1 MLPELQANIG
11 RREFPM
17 KAWKK
22 MFGLLFGIAL
32 CAGSWFLG
40 TLSAAKPNGAAGW
53 LPAAFLFAT
62 GIYLLAWVVRSRL
75 AVDGNRIEVQ
85 TAFTNRSADRSQIEG
100 YRTIQS
106 RNGSYKQFQLRDGA
120 GYLTVR
126 DDFDTDADFDA
137 WMRPIP
143 DLDLRDREALL
154 DTIKQDAEL
163 GATPED
169 RLKALATAKTLS
181 IFSLVVVIAAAIAFN
196 FADPS
201 IQIPAGIVLA
211 LAPAAIL
218 MMVSRAPMLYA
229 VFKPKKDPRAELAF
243 VLMVIG
249 FSFLIRI
256 AGIHVVTLTS
266 LLPIM
271 AILAIFFLLPVFLSN
286 RGGPNLFGRIIGVIL
301 FAGLYGYGL
310 TIAADALLDQ
320 GAVSPFRATVVDK
333 HESHGR
339 STSYTLDL
347 APWGPVETTNK
358 IGVSASVYAHTYIG
372 DEVCLSLHPGT
383 LHVPW
388 YQRVECSSQPYYGP
402 MP

>member
-1 MLPELQANIG
+1 MLSDLQANIG

-22 MFGLLFGIAL
+22 MFGLLFGVAL

-40 TLSAAKPNGAAGW
+40 TMTAAKSSGPAAW

-75 AVDGNRIEVQ
+75 VIDGSRIEVQ

-100 YRTIQS
+100 YRTIQT
-106 RNGSYKQFQLRDGA
+106 RNGNYKQFQLRDGA
-120 GYLTVR
+120 GYLSVR
-126 DDFDTDADFDA
+126 NDFDTDADFDA
-137 WMRPIP
+137 WMRQIP

-163 GATPED
+163 GATPEE
-169 RLKALATAKTLS
+169 RIQALATAKTLA
-181 IFSLVVVIAAAIAFN
+181 IFLLVVVIAAAAALMFG
-196 FADPS
+196 DPWL
-201 IQIPAGIVLA
+201 QIPSAIVLA
-211 LAPAAIL
+211 IAPAAIL
-218 MMVSRAPMLYA
+218 MMVSRSPMLYA

-249 FSFLIRI
+249 FSFLIKI
-256 AGIHVVTLTS
+256 GGIHVVTLTP
-266 LLPIM
+266 LLPVM

-286 RGGPNLFGRIIGVIL
+286 RGGPNQFGRIIGVIL
-301 FAGLYGYGL
+301 FAGFYGYGL
-310 TIAADALLDQ
+310 TIAADELLDH
-320 GAVSPFRATVVDK
+320 GTVSPYRATVVGK

-347 APWGPVETTNK
+347 APWGPVETANK
-358 IGVSASVYAHTYIG
+358 IGVSASVYGRTDIG
-372 DEVCLSLHPGT
+372 DQVCLNLHPGS
-383 LHVPW
+383 LHVQW
-388 YQRVECSSQPYYGP
+388 YSLVDCVSQPYYGP